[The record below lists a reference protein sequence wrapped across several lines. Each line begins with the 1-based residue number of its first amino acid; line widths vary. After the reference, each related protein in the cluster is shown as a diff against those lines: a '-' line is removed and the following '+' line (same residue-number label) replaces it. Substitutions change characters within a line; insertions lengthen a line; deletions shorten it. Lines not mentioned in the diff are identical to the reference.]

1 LLVGLELI
9 EGKNRQERRMT
20 VAIGH
25 LTLPLL
31 RVRIGGLKLGDLA
44 VGKLKILPV
53 KQRAL
58 VAGD

>member
-1 LLVGLELI
+1 
-9 EGKNRQERRMT
+9 MT